1 MVSAGPRQAFIS
13 NIFLI
18 IQISKAA
25 RIKLITL
32 TSEYLFG
39 PIENLRV
46 SMDARMS
53 AEALTVLTNPLAK
66 RARKI
71 PSNKAE
77 ITGAKKSNKIFLFI
91 IKKAP

>member
-25 RIKLITL
+25 RIKLTTL
-32 TSEYLFG
+32 TSEYVFG
-39 PIENLRV
+39 PIENFRMLRE
-46 SMDARMS
+46 DRIS
-53 AEALTVLTNPLAK
+53 AEALTVLTNPLANK
-66 RARKI
+66 ARRI
-71 PSNKAE
+71 PSKKAE
-77 ITGAKKSNKIFLFI
+77 IVGAKKSKTFFLCI